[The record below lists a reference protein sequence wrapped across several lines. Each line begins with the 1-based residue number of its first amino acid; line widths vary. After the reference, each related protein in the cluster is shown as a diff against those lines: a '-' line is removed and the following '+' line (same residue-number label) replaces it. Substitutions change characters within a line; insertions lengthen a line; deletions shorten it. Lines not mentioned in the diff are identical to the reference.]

1 MGAEIGNRKRKKL
14 RDFITEANLV
24 HNHKYDYSDF
34 IYKNAHTKGI
44 VICHMEGHG
53 PWRVTPNDHLTR
65 GGTGCPTCGYL
76 KSGIYGITAF
86 RKYPEYANEYNKL
99 YYVAI
104 DVEDYRKFGISIDTY
119 SRDKSGKVRFSKIIH
134 YRSTTRAC
142 AWVVEQHLL
151 IKSSF
156 AKLDLFPEK
165 LREWKGRNEVR
176 KNVFIDDEVVEMMDS
191 LLDEAE
197 DIG

>member
-1 MGAEIGNRKRKKL
+1 M
-14 RDFITEANLV
+14 
-24 HNHKYDYSDF
+24 
-34 IYKNAHTKGI
+34 HTKGI
-44 VICHMEGHG
+44 VICPIEGHG
-53 PWRVTPNDHLTR
+53 PWPVTPNDHLTR

-76 KSGIYGITAF
+76 KSGLHGITAF
-86 RKYPEYANEYNKL
+86 RKDPEYANEYNEL

-119 SRDKSGKVRFSKIIH
+119 SKDNGSGKVRYIQII
-134 YRSTTRAC
+134 YCRPTTRAC

-165 LREWKGRNEVR
+165 LRKWNGRNEVR
-176 KNVFIDDEVVEMMDS
+176 KNVFEMKK
-191 LLDEAE
+191 
-197 DIG
+197 